1 MRTSPLKAF
10 ANDDNKKKE
19 EKKKEERFSMQDPD
33 SGGFMRPPYRV
44 QRDLAGN
51 VKYYH
56 GFKKKNKK

>member
-1 MRTSPLKAF
+1 MRTSPLRAF
-10 ANDDNKKKE
+10 ASDNKKKKE
-19 EKKKEERFSMQDPD
+19 SEKKNKKVSMQDPD
-33 SGGFMRPPYRV
+33 SGGFMHPPYKV